1 MGRPYYSYYLHY
13 QIHILFCGLA
23 LAFFHQEDPLTLSLE
38 GYTQRFIEISFI
50 MVVTIK
56 VKEPDPSVDPIVVS
70 FPGGIPEGL
79 QEGSDA
85 DPPKF
90 LWRKISE
97 TSTRGRSLVGKDSTC
112 LYQGKSDESNK
123 RLTKLCVGVYH
134 KKTGKLVVY
143 PAAEQGTV
151 FCLSQSIPS
160 YVESISDIKLTAVQ
174 RRKALFEDFGSQK
187 KRKVMKSQE
196 ANIVNVHS
204 VIGAG
209 SLMMT
214 ALKHGSMSES
224 NRTAMEVTK
233 SGEKFD
239 AIESSYVEARN
250 TLLPP
255 FNQNAKDPHMVYQAQ
270 DISGDDAWGR
280 LSRVA
285 DACMHKGK
293 VIDAVTERGEW
304 HEIVK
309 TLLNG
314 IPLDSPNAKYQIKT
328 CMLLN
333 ALLSFHLN
341 RRNFMRGSAE
351 QVAKDLRISPE
362 ICDRFLDLFT
372 SPLEAGGFGTSKH
385 EKAKCLMF
393 ILILYVVAQGR
404 SMKVGTIKPIAE
416 TCKVEVGQ
424 AVTSLR
430 EAGFTVQSDGM
441 GAALKVPLT
450 FPGPK
455 KRGGRGP

>member
-224 NRTAMEVTK
+224 NRTAMEATK
-233 SGEKFD
+233 SGEKVRGNH
-239 AIESSYVEARN
+239 A
-250 TLLPP
+250 
-255 FNQNAKDPHMVYQAQ
+255 
-270 DISGDDAWGR
+270 DIS
-280 LSRVA
+280 L
-285 DACMHKGK
+285 
-293 VIDAVTERGEW
+293 
-304 HEIVK
+304 IVFC
-309 TLLNG
+309 
-314 IPLDSPNAKYQIKT
+314 PS
-328 CMLLN
+328 
-333 ALLSFHLN
+333 S
-341 RRNFMRGSAE
+341 
-351 QVAKDLRISPE
+351 
-362 ICDRFLDLFT
+362 
-372 SPLEAGGFGTSKH
+372 
-385 EKAKCLMF
+385 
-393 ILILYVVAQGR
+393 
-404 SMKVGTIKPIAE
+404 
-416 TCKVEVGQ
+416 
-424 AVTSLR
+424 
-430 EAGFTVQSDGM
+430 
-441 GAALKVPLT
+441 
-450 FPGPK
+450 
-455 KRGGRGP
+455 